1 MGKELEVANYLL
13 KRHKDALEREE
24 IRSLSRLR
32 QMVSPYSDYV
42 SKLRSKMLEDLA
54 PYRKEEKFLDA
65 VNEIIGHTSD
75 IEIVK
80 LPIQYALTFEEIE
93 QLKAASA
100 LDKAILIASLLR
112 AAGSEDAAVVFGSRY
127 VSVKFSHMG
136 ENYALD
142 VENNTLLKGAE
153 AEGFVEGSEPK
164 YIFNDLFFEF
174 GKQD

>member
-1 MGKELEVANYLL
+1 MITTRTYFPHGLNDIEAYANDSESMCIKCTDDQEEAILDLTFTQLHKIL
-13 KRHKDALEREE
+13 KNIIYIIK
-24 IRSLSRLR
+24 
-32 QMVSPYSDYV
+32 
-42 SKLRSKMLEDLA
+42 
-54 PYRKEEKFLDA
+54 
-65 VNEIIGHTSD
+65 VNEED
-75 IEIVK
+75 IESVHLKGNTINFVTSK
-80 LPIQYALTFEEIE
+80 SEDTAKEIE

-112 AAGSEDAAVVFGSRY
+112 AAGSEDAAVVFGNKY